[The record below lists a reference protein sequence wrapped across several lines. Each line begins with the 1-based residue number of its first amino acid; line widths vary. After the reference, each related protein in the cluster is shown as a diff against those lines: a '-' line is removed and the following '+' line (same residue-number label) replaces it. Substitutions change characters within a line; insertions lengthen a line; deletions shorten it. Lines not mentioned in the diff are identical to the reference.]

1 MSAPRHAPRVPFALL
16 IGGLIVGG
24 MALLLL
30 LNTVSAANEVKR
42 HDIAQQDESVAA
54 QVQELQNEVADS
66 AAPQNLAAAAA
77 ALGMVPALNPAFLVV
92 AGNGTVR
99 VLGSPAPVT
108 PAYVAPPPAPRTST
122 AATSTTTSTATATA
136 TATSTSTATSPSTST
151 TTGRSKDPKDSTG
164 AVQSSPSASPTPTP
178 TPTVT
183 LPGGNR

>member
-1 MSAPRHAPRVPFALL
+1 VPFALL
-16 IGGLIVGG
+16 ITALIVGG

-30 LNTVSAANEVKR
+30 LNTASAANEVQR

-54 QVQELQNEVADS
+54 QVQELQNEVAES

-92 AGNGTVR
+92 GSNGTVR

-108 PAYVAPPPAPRTST
+108 PAYVAPPPATHPNT
-122 AATSTTTSTATATA
+122 ATKTATSTATSTA
-136 TATSTSTATSPSTST
+136 TATSTSTAKTTAT
-151 TTGRSKDPKDSTG
+151 TTDTRTADAPKDANSSS
-164 AVQSSPSASPTPTP
+164 ASSSPAAPTPTP